1 MTFGLRVVAV
11 VTPRVELSI
20 FYIGGKRLPLEAAT
34 AYPQVKTSTGTA
46 LQRHLPRMALTP
58 SNMLELG
65 TAAPDF
71 ALPDPTGRVVRR
83 DDFAAATCL
92 LVMFI
97 CNHCPY
103 VKHVRAELARLGQ
116 DYLPR
121 GVAVVAVNANDVT
134 RYPADRPEKMAEEA
148 RAAGY
153 NFPYLFDEAQTVAH
167 AYRAAC
173 TPDFFL
179 FDRDRR
185 LVYRGQLDDSRPGN
199 GVRVTGRDLRAA
211 LDNLLA
217 GQPVAATQQPSMGC
231 GIKWKPGNE
240 PRPIG
245 G

>member
-1 MTFGLRVVAV
+1 
-11 VTPRVELSI
+11 
-20 FYIGGKRLPLEAAT
+20 
-34 AYPQVKTSTGTA
+34 
-46 LQRHLPRMALTP
+46 MALTP

-65 TAAPDF
+65 TVAPDF
-71 ALPDPTGRVVRR
+71 ALPDTAGRVVRR
-83 DDFAAATCL
+83 DDFATANAL

-116 DYLPR
+116 EYLPQ
-121 GVAVVAVNANDVT
+121 GIAVVAINSNDVS
-134 RYPADRPEKMAEEA
+134 RYPADSPEKMAEEA
-148 RAAGY
+148 RSAGY
-153 NFPYLFDEAQTVAH
+153 TFPYLYDESQAVAR

-179 FDRDRR
+179 FDRDRQ

-199 GVRVTGRDLRAA
+199 GVPVTGRDLRAA

-217 GQPVAATQQPSMGC
+217 GQPLALAQQPSMGC
-231 GIKWKPGNE
+231 GIKWKPGHDSRA
-240 PRPIG
+240 PG